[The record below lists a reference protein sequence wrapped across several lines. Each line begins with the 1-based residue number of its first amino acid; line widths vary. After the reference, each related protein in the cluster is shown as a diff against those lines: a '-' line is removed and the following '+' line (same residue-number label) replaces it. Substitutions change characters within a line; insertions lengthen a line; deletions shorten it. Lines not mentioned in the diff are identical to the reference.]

1 MTVRHGFEFNYK
13 LAAVQVEAH
22 AGALSPRHSFV
33 TATPDNVVLTAM
45 KKAEDA
51 NGLVFHLYEWAGKP
65 GSIEITVP
73 PGATAAT
80 ETNLMEQ
87 PLGQPLTVS
96 GDKITVPV
104 RPYEIVAVRVDY
116 SSPSGR

>member
-1 MTVRHGFEFNYK
+1 MTPNGAYSVK
-13 LAAVQVEAH
+13 LMPFS
-22 AGALSPRHSFV
+22 AGAWGDL
-33 TATPDNVVLTAM
+33 
-45 KKAEDA
+45 
-51 NGLVFHLYEWAGKP
+51 GLVFHLYEWAGKP

-116 SSPSGR
+116 SSPIGH